1 METNALKTL
10 WTECFGNEDRWIDT
24 FLRTAFDPA
33 HLRMLTRQDR
43 PAAALVWMDA
53 FCGGRKLAYLYGIAT
68 HPDFRGQ
75 GLCRE
80 LMARTHR
87 ELARLGYAGTILVPA
102 DSGLRQMYKNMGYEN
117 FGGIR
122 KIPAQADD
130 PISVRK
136 ISPEEYASLR
146 REYLPAG
153 GVVQEN
159 GAERYLAACA
169 DLYAGKDFLLAM
181 SPDGFGVEL
190 LGNSG
195 TAPGI
200 LGTLGLSEGT
210 FRVPGEE
217 PFAMFRPLKQE
228 NWKPGYFGLAFE

>member
-80 LMARTHR
+80 LMTRTHR

-153 GVVQEN
+153 KWGGKVSCRLCGFVCGERFPACN
-159 GAERYLAACA
+159 VTRWIRCGA
-169 DLYAGKDFLLAM
+169 AGKFRHR
-181 SPDGFGVEL
+181 P
-190 LGNSG
+190 GNTG
-195 TAPGI
+195 DIGAC
-200 LGTLGLSEGT
+200 
-210 FRVPGEE
+210 
-217 PFAMFRPLKQE
+217 
-228 NWKPGYFGLAFE
+228 